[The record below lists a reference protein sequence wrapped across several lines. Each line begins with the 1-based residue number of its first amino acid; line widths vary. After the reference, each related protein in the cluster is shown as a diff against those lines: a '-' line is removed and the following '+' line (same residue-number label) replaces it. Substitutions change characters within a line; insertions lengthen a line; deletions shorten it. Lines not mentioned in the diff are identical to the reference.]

1 MRAKGDQKAINQV
14 VSFLNG
20 VFKKSDLL
28 IQVTPTL
35 SQKGELILNLKG
47 QTKPLKRQPQIV
59 SALTKLVQLVMSAHT
74 SKRYNCVLDL
84 EGHLEARSSLIEVL
98 AADVADVTNHTQKRA
113 IIEGLS
119 SFERRKIHKSLD
131 RDDRVDT
138 QSEGEGEFRY
148 LMIVPKSTHH

>member
-1 MRAKGDQKAINQV
+1 MKTKGDQKAINQV
-14 VSFLNG
+14 VSFLHG

-28 IQVTPTL
+28 IKVTPTL
-35 SQKGELILNLKG
+35 SKKGELILNLKG

-59 SALTKLVQLVMSAHT
+59 SALTKLVQLVLGAHT

-148 LMIVPKSTHH
+148 LMIVPRSTHH